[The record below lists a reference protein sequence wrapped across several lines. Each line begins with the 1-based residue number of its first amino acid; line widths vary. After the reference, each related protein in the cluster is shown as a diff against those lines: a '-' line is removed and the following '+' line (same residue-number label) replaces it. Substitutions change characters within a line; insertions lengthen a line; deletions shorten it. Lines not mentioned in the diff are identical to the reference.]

1 MSLFPRLVFDC
12 MQYRNNVKKVAA
24 YCAPFDIGIF
34 VVTKVFRAFRP
45 LVEAIQD
52 LDIDG
57 IADSRLE
64 NLEHVSDIP
73 IQKLLLRLPM
83 PSEAERVVN
92 VADISLNSEWETLV
106 TLNEAAGRLSKRHA
120 VILMM
125 EMGDLREG
133 MDNAQFEWILNRI
146 HHLKNIDFIGI
157 GANFS
162 CYGGIMATPEKLN
175 ALAANTA
182 RFTQV
187 TGVQNPIV
195 SGGNSSSL
203 YLVENGEMPS
213 GINNL
218 RLGEALILG
227 RETAFGNHIFDLSD
241 SLVSLDVELIEI
253 KVKPSYPIGVMTYD
267 AFGEKPQIEDR
278 GMITRGILA
287 IGQQDVDL
295 KGLIPYDENIEILG
309 GSSDHLIV
317 EIKAGD
323 YRVGDIVRFR
333 VNYSA
338 LLRLSTSPYVQKR
351 FENIVP
357 SIQL

>member
-1 MSLFPRLVFDC
+1 

-24 YCAPFDIGIF
+24 YCAPLNIGIF

-73 IQKLLLRLPM
+73 VQKLLLRLPM
-83 PSEAERVVN
+83 PSEASRVVAI
-92 VADISLNSEWETLV
+92 ADISLNSEWDTLV
-106 TLNEAAGRLSKRHA
+106 RLNEAAERLSKRHG
-120 VILMM
+120 VILML

-146 HHLKNIDFIGI
+146 HLLKQLDFIGI

-162 CYGGIMATPEKLN
+162 CYGGIMATPEKLSS
-175 ALAANTA
+175 LAGYAA
-182 RFTQV
+182 RFTKA
-187 TGVQNPIV
+187 TGTVNPVV

-203 YLVENGEMPS
+203 YLVENGEIPE
-213 GINNL
+213 GINSL

-241 SLVSLDVELIEI
+241 SLVSLDAELIEI

-295 KGLIPYDENIEILG
+295 KGLTPYDENIEILG

-323 YRVGDIVRFR
+323 YKVGDIVRFR

-338 LLRLSTSPYVQKR
+338 LLRLSTSPYVQKS
-351 FENIVP
+351 FENIR
-357 SIQL
+357 QY